1 MSLDHAAMLRYEKQ
15 RAWVE
20 SLPGDDVPMTT
31 EELRDLLGA
40 IIHGHSRKDSTDW
53 DLNLAMIGVEKH
65 VELRI
70 QDFLA
75 KQAQGQTSPSK
86 GDQVT

>member
-1 MSLDHAAMLRYEKQ
+1 MTLDSAAQLRYQ
-15 RAWVE
+15 RLEAQIAA
-20 SLPGDDVPMTT
+20 LPGGNVPITT

-40 IIHGHSRKDSTDW
+40 IIHGHSHRDRTDW
-53 DLNLAMIGVEKH
+53 DLNLAMIGIEKH

-75 KQAQGQTSPSK
+75 KQAQEQTSPSK

>member
-1 MSLDHAAMLRYEKQ
+1 MSAENAATQRYQ
-15 RAWVE
+15 RLEAQIAA
-20 SLPGDDVPMTT
+20 LGGNDVSMTT

-40 IIHGHSRKDSTDW
+40 IIHGHSHRDSTDW

-75 KQAQGQTSPSK
+75 KQAQEQTSPSE
-86 GDQVT
+86 GDCLT